1 LNHAKREV
9 GINLRERYYS
19 GSTKFFLNGFVET
32 GTAVPNPVRYRLLR
46 NNQPVVSFLSHLEHD
61 AVAAIVADI
70 NSEQFFMET
79 IYLSEIEFPQP
90 SFGFDQFGKLDIPVE
105 LNNHGEAFSLY

>member
-19 GSTKFFLNGFVET
+19 GDTKFLLNGFVEA
-32 GTAVPNPVRYRLLR
+32 GTAVPYPVGYRVLR
-46 NNQPVVSFLSHLEHD
+46 DDQPVVSFLTHLEHD

-70 NSEQFFMET
+70 NSKKFLMET
-79 IYLSEIEFPQP
+79 IYLSEIEFPQTA
-90 SFGFDQFGKLDIPVE
+90 FGFDQFGKLDIPVE
-105 LNNHGEAFSLY
+105 LNNHGEAFNPY